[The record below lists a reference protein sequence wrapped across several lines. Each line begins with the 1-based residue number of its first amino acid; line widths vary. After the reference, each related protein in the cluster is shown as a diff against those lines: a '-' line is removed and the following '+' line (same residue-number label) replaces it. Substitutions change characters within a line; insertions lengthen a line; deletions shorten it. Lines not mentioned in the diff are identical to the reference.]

1 MSAAESVISGVVR
14 GVLPYAVIGG
24 AAFLGY
30 TYLRKKGVLKDISTT
45 VDNVFQMPRTIVKKI
60 VEIPDSIPNPEPFQP
75 DNTTKIDKEDKIIP
89 TYIVEHDN
97 PTILDKGQEVFNS
110 TAGALID
117 HQVAAVEAAKSG
129 DWIKAVQEQAQT
141 NPIIAA
147 GTKVFNLF
155 GGR

>member
-60 VEIPDSIPNPEPFQP
+60 VEIPDSIPQPEPFQP
-75 DNTTKIDKEDKIIP
+75 DNTTKWEDDKTIIP
-89 TYIVEHDN
+89 AYVIERDE
-97 PTILDKGQEVFNS
+97 PTILDKGQQVFNDS
-110 TAGALID
+110 VGVLID

-141 NPIIAA
+141 NPLIAA
-147 GTKVFNLF
+147 GTKIFDMF
-155 GGR
+155 S

>member
-30 TYLRKKGVLKDISTT
+30 TYLRRKGILKDITTT

-75 DNTTKIDKEDKIIP
+75 DNTTKWEDDNKTIP
-89 TYIVEHDN
+89 TYVIERDE
-97 PTILDKGQEVFNS
+97 PTLLDKGQEVFND
-110 TAGALID
+110 TAGVLID

-147 GTKVFNLF
+147 GTKIF
-155 GGR
+155 GMFS

>member
-1 MSAAESVISGVVR
+1 MGAADSVISGVVR

-24 AAFLGY
+24 VGFLGY

-45 VDNVFQMPRTIVKKI
+45 VDNVFSMPRTIVKKI
-60 VEIPDSIPNPEPFQP
+60 VEIPDNIPNPDPFKP
-75 DNTTKIDKEDKIIP
+75 TDTAKIDNDDKIIP
-89 TYIVEHDN
+89 TYVVQHDN
-97 PTILDKGQEVFNS
+97 PTILDRGQELFNDM
-110 TAGALID
+110 AGVLID

-147 GTKVFNLF
+147 GTKIFGLF
-155 GGR
+155 S

>member
-1 MSAAESVISGVVR
+1 
-14 GVLPYAVIGG
+14 
-24 AAFLGY
+24 
-30 TYLRKKGVLKDISTT
+30 
-45 VDNVFQMPRTIVKKI
+45 MPRTIVKKI

-75 DNTTKIDKEDKIIP
+75 DNTIKWEDDNKTIP
-89 TYIVEHDN
+89 TYVIERDE
-97 PTILDKGQEVFNS
+97 PTILDKGQEVFND
-110 TAGALID
+110 TAGVLID

-147 GTKVFNLF
+147 GTRVFNLF